1 MTVAVGW
8 NAGCIMPIRTS
19 CWSLLD
25 GVWNGTIMMDGDWT
39 IWNGKTF
46 EMSFGLVLDGKNG
59 REYVDKDGG
68 GDDGGDGEEQQ

>member
-1 MTVAVGW
+1 
-8 NAGCIMPIRTS
+8 
-19 CWSLLD
+19 
-25 GVWNGTIMMDGDWT
+25 MMDGDWT